1 MFNWK
6 WWNYK
11 WVFKEI
17 TKSFVFKYFQKTDL
31 CLESIQTSKMTK
43 MEPFV
48 KIANRLMP
56 PKILDGAFVK
66 TVNGLIMLTIF
77 TRKLPS

>member
-1 MFNWK
+1 
-6 WWNYK
+6 
-11 WVFKEI
+11 
-17 TKSFVFKYFQKTDL
+17 
-31 CLESIQTSKMTK
+31 MTK

-56 PKILDGAFVK
+56 PNILDGAFVK

-77 TRKLPS
+77 TRKLPC

>member
-1 MFNWK
+1 M
-6 WWNYK
+6 
-11 WVFKEI
+11 
-17 TKSFVFKYFQKTDL
+17 

-56 PKILDGAFVK
+56 PNILDEAFVK